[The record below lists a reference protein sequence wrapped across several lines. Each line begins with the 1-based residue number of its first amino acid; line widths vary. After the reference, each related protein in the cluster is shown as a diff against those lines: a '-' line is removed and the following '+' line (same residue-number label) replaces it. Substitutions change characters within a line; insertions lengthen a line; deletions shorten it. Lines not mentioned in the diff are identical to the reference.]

1 MATPPTFTTGAV
13 LTAAQMNAVGMWI
26 TKVQTIGSGVSSQ
39 AVTDAFTADYANY
52 RILVSNVDL
61 SSNGEALRLTLESV
75 TGNVYKTNLQYASW
89 GAVALANT
97 GSSGTNTGFVLGFG
111 GSTDNSNM
119 VLDLHGPQL
128 AKPTGMTGSSS
139 SETYFTISGGLCT
152 STVQSTGFTIT
163 VDGGTMTG
171 GTIRVYGYHN

>member
-1 MATPPTFTTGAV
+1 MATPPDFTSGQI
-13 LTAAQMNAVGMWI
+13 LTAAQMNAVGMWL
-26 TKVQTIGSGVSSQ
+26 TKSQAIGTGVSTIP
-39 AVTDAFTADYANY
+39 VTGAFTSDFANY

-61 SSNGEALRLTLESV
+61 SNNGEALRLTLESV

-89 GAVALANT
+89 GAVSFANT
-97 GSSGTNTGFVLGFG
+97 GSAGINTGFVLGYG